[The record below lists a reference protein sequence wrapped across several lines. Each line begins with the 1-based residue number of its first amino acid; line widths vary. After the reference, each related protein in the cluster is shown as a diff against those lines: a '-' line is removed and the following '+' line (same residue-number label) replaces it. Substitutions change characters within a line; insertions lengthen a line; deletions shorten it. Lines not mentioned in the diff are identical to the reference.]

1 MINAFDLYS
10 DNKSPENEAKLSGK
24 RVNLPPAGKS
34 EIYEGDLDNS
44 LPIFNPVN
52 RHFADVDIIDFQI
65 RPKIRTKKQIEKQ
78 LVKEKL
84 IGIYELNSREATPY
98 LEHNALTR
106 GDLLDDLEYKINVVS
121 QCQKSVVWFQGES
134 SGMNY
139 VRKIECRK
147 MWCPDCGGKGG
158 FIHKN
163 RLHSILNRFDV
174 DKYNIRQLVLTV
186 PESLREYLQNR
197 NNLNN
202 LIKAG
207 KQLTEKFFGSPVFDK
222 KGHVKKYKLEKGC
235 IFYLHMFGD
244 EDRGVFKPHLNIHIL
259 EEKSEK
265 LKLSESIIETMKK
278 YWLKKIKAIDE
289 SIQEVNIHY
298 KFRITKPHK
307 LHALKYMSRPWGV
320 EDFEKCTDELKKFLV
335 IEMSGFQ
342 YLRFWGALAN
352 CNYSDQFNVQEEKN
366 ICEEKCGEKLIS
378 LGVSFFDEESWK
390 NRMIM
395 IDKGFYLITR
405 KEKWGREDE
414 NKKNRQAKYT

>member
-1 MINAFDLYS
+1 M
-10 DNKSPENEAKLSGK
+10 SPLN
-24 RVNLPPAGKS
+24 VPAGRS
-34 EIYEGDLDNS
+34 EIYEEDLKN
-44 LPIFNPVN
+44 
-52 RHFADVDIIDFQI
+52 I
-65 RPKIRTKKQIEKQ
+65 RPSFVPNHKHYADIDIVDFKIQPKPITKKQIEKQ
-78 LVKEKL
+78 IVMKKL
-84 IGIYELNSREATPY
+84 IGIYELNSREAAPY
-98 LEHNALTR
+98 LECNAQTR
-106 GDLLDDLEYKINVVS
+106 GDENELKYKMNVVS

-186 PESLREYLQNR
+186 PESLREYLQNKH
-197 NNLNN
+197 NLNN

-207 KQLTEKFFGSPVFDK
+207 TQLTEKFFGSPVFDR

-259 EEKSEK
+259 EERSEK
-265 LKLSESIIETMKK
+265 LKLSESIIETIRK

-289 SIQEVNIHY
+289 TIQEVNIHY
-298 KFRITKPHK
+298 KFRIPKPHK
-307 LHALKYMSRPWGV
+307 FHALKYMSRPWGV

-352 CNYSDQFNVQEEKN
+352 CNYSDQFSAQEEKN

-378 LGVSFFDEESWK
+378 LGISFFDEDSWK

-405 KEKWGREDE
+405 KEIGQKDE
-414 NKKNRQAKYT
+414 NKKNKEGKSTS